1 MNIFDFK
8 LIKKKL
14 SNKIK
19 QAFFHKNMKK
29 SVEHGA
35 NGTMRYVLKSQ
46 IQKDDK

>member
-1 MNIFDFK
+1 MNVFDFN
-8 LIKKKL
+8 LIKKKIK
-14 SNKIK
+14 NKIK
-19 QAFFHKNMKK
+19 QTFFKTHLKK